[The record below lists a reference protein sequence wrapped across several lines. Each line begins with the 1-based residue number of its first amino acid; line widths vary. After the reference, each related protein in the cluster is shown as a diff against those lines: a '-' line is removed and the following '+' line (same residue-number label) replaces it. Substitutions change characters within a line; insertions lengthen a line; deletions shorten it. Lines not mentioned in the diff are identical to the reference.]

1 MTKTATTSRQT
12 WAESVDKVLLKEFT
26 IVETDTA
33 GLTALSQFLTARAS
47 DEDSQKVISV
57 DAFLALANDMGIPMT
72 RSQLLDVVDEEPLS
86 NLIDNV
92 EGDQIMFKGAR
103 PVDTDMSVSKAQDV
117 VGKMSK
123 RALNKRD

>member
-1 MTKTATTSRQT
+1 MTTTSQAT
-12 WAESVDKVLLKEFT
+12 LVASVDNVLLKEFT

-33 GLTALSQFLTARAS
+33 GLTALSQFLTARAA

-57 DAFLALANDMGIPMT
+57 DAFLKLANDMGIPMT

-86 NLIDNV
+86 NLIDNI
-92 EGDQIMFKGAR
+92 EGDRIMFKGAR
-103 PVDTDMSVSKAQDV
+103 PVDTDMSVTKAQEV

-123 RALNKRD
+123 RALDKRD